1 MYTPFV
7 PQFYKMTTLDPVPR
21 PGRPRNFVTML
32 AALRPLLE
40 RDMNAGRERTL
51 NAVCFVN
58 LLLYIMTRLPDNAED
73 VIKEMGGG
81 SLPFS
86 LR

>member
-1 MYTPFV
+1 
-7 PQFYKMTTLDPVPR
+7 
-21 PGRPRNFVTML
+21 ML